1 MQGAALVRIPCFSSV
16 SEAATQHGTVCL
28 TNAQSRQ
35 CGLGALQG
43 FTVLKPAPA
52 LLQGM
57 MEGGL
62 SAAGMRGGQTPQIS
76 ANYAFDMNTSLQM

>member
-1 MQGAALVRIPCFSSV
+1 M
-16 SEAATQHGTVCL
+16 HGRCTVP
-28 TNAQSRQ
+28 
-35 CGLGALQG
+35 
-43 FTVLKPAPA
+43 VLKTSRPLGFWVVIPSAA

>member
-1 MQGAALVRIPCFSSV
+1 MKR
-16 SEAATQHGTVCL
+16 
-28 TNAQSRQ
+28 
-35 CGLGALQG
+35 
-43 FTVLKPAPA
+43 A

-62 SAAGMRGGQTPQIS
+62 SMAGMRGGQTPQIS

>member
-1 MQGAALVRIPCFSSV
+1 MRVWHAAVDLFQAVVWGIEALCVQQTHSHVIDSFSRHWPSHND
-16 SEAATQHGTVCL
+16 S
-28 TNAQSRQ
+28 
-35 CGLGALQG
+35 
-43 FTVLKPAPA
+43 A

>member
-1 MQGAALVRIPCFSSV
+1 MHSHSSAAWEVHRI
-16 SEAATQHGTVCL
+16 L
-28 TNAQSRQ
+28 W
-35 CGLGALQG
+35 
-43 FTVLKPAPA
+43 VLMPASA